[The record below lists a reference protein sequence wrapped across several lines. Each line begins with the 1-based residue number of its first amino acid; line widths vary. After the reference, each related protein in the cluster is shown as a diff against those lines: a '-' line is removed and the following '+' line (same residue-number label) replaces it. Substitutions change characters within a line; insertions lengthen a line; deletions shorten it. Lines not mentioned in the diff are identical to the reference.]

1 MEKFYLDQFI
11 KEETPLNCHKEQDF
25 HSICRQ
31 VNQAFIS
38 AWEAG
43 EEEMDSALRIQKN
56 AIIGWEKEVSYFKT
70 RIREILKG
78 YGWDREAYPAWYE
91 TLEDAIYHENWGL
104 AGVAEW
110 FKEAYEDSS
119 SAKIIG
125 ERIYFLVDGQ
135 MKLQPQTIS
144 KERREQLIRAFLLL
158 TPEERLDKEFHE
170 IYMLD
175 GTRITVFGGSM
186 TKAGQDVI
194 IFRRYVVPVYGF
206 EEQAARGTIPY
217 EAIPLFK
224 SMVDIGYNVI
234 FCGTVRSAKTTFL
247 STWQR
252 YENPAL
258 EGVMV
263 ETDPEIPLDRIMPG
277 APIVQLLADNE
288 KLRTISKN
296 LLRSDADY
304 FILAEA
310 RDGVALDTAIRIAGK
325 GTKRMKMTFHSREP
339 LDLPYD
345 VAREIVNSFG
355 GDIHTTAKKVAG
367 CFDYVFHFIQL
378 SNKSEKRL
386 KSIYEMNYDRENGNI
401 LMNEIC
407 RYENETGRWRWTYAM
422 NPSKVTLGQEEN
434 PETFRLFTA
443 QLDGLANPS

>member
-11 KEETPLNCHKEQDF
+11 KVETSSGNNKKSDF
-25 HSICRQ
+25 KSICQQ
-31 VNQAFIS
+31 VNQAFIK
-38 AWEAG
+38 AWENG
-43 EEEMDSALRIQKN
+43 EEGMDSALRIQKN

-70 RIREILKG
+70 RIREMLKQ
-78 YGWDREAYPAWYE
+78 YGWEREPYPQWYD

-110 FKEAYEDSS
+110 FKEPYQDSS

-125 ERIYFLVDGQ
+125 ERIYFLVGGE

-144 KERREQLIRAFLLL
+144 KERRTQLIRAFLLR

-224 SMVDIGYNVI
+224 SMVNIGYNVI

-263 ETDPEIPLDRIMPG
+263 ETDPEIPLDKIMPDS
-277 APIVQLLADNE
+277 PIVQLIADNE
-288 KLRTISKN
+288 KLKTISKN

-310 RDGVALDTAIRIAGK
+310 RDGIALDTAIRIAGK

-345 VAREIVNSFG
+345 MAREIVNSFG

-378 SNKSEKRL
+378 HNKNEKRL
-386 KSIYEMNYDRENGNI
+386 KSIYEMNYDRERGEI

-407 RYENETGRWRWTYAM
+407 RYENETGRWHWTYAM
-422 NPSKVTLGQEEN
+422 DSSKVTLGQEEN
-434 PETFRLFTA
+434 PEVFQLFA
-443 QLDGLANPS
+443 KELDQLANPS